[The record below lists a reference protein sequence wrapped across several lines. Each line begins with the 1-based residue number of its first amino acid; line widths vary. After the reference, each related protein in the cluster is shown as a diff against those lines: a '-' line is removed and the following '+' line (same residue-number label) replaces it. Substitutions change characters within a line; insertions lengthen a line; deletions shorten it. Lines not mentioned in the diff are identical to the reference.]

1 MSQDPWGPGGHQSDP
16 RRSQDP
22 GWDEPTRQLGA
33 PYEPTLP
40 YPPGPSQQQ
49 WSSQSPYQPQPF
61 VYQASA
67 PSQPPEAGW
76 SWTPPEERSAKGT
89 VSLCL
94 AIIAVVISSILSW
107 IGGMSMARLI
117 MMDDGSWDQDVDYA
131 TFDPTTEA
139 EFMRSVYTFLGQ
151 LVPTGLGIAALV
163 IGILA
168 CQHRSSRGT
177 GIAAI
182 IISVIAPMLS
192 CFVFIVAM
200 VPILEG

>member
-1 MSQDPWGPGGHQSDP
+1 MSQDPWDPGGHRPDP

-22 GWDEPTRQLGA
+22 SWEEPTRQLGA

-40 YPPGPSQQQ
+40 YPPVPSQQP
-49 WSSQSPYQPQPF
+49 WSSQSPYQSTP
-61 VYQASA
+61 YQASA
-67 PSQPPEAGW
+67 PSQPSAPGW
-76 SWTPPEERSAKGT
+76 SWMPPEERSAKGT

-117 MMDDGSWDQDVDYA
+117 MTDDESWGDDIDYA
-131 TFDPTTEA
+131 TLDPATEA
-139 EFMRSVYTFLGQ
+139 EFMKSVYMFLGQ

-182 IISVIAPMLS
+182 IISVLAPMVS
-192 CFVFIVAM
+192 CFVFVVAM